1 MGSVAEDPI
10 AGRSGPR
17 PDVVV
22 AEANRVAAETRRRAE
37 RDAQVIRSDA
47 AEWAATTRREAEE
60 YRDRVMADAA
70 ARAGRASAPTEVPA
84 ALTEAPAAPVVP
96 TLEPEHQPEPEPAQA
111 VPDEEPE
118 QEATEEPEEGPEEGD
133 DTSAFVSAQVP
144 RPPGPAMQS
153 YLAGHRR
160 RQRLRIATVALFAA
174 LVLGAVA
181 AFVTT
186 NLTDDASDDAS
197 GEDASGEE
205 PPATIASDLVPLPLD
220 VRGRP
225 LTQVAAELDR
235 AGLEAEVERVFDE
248 DVPADDVIALGGAR
262 SPTVPRGST
271 IGLVVSRGPEPRI
284 VPRIEAGSDIV
295 DAEAALDELGLR
307 VERDDVFHET
317 APTGAVLAV
326 SPDPDSR
333 VERGAIVIV
342 TVSKGPD
349 VVVVPDVVGRPL
361 AEAIA
366 ALEAAGVTVGTVHG
380 PGQGVVLD
388 QNPDGGSKA
397 RRGASVNLRPA
408 P

>member
-17 PDVVV
+17 LDVVV
-22 AEANRVAAETRRRAE
+22 AEANRIAAEIRRRAE
-37 RDAQVIRSDA
+37 RDAQAIRSDA
-47 AEWAATTRREAEE
+47 AEWAATTRRQAEE
-60 YRDRVMADAA
+60 YRDRVVAAADA
-70 ARAGRASAPTEVPA
+70 RVERQSAPTEA
-84 ALTEAPAAPVVP
+84 APPPVPAAPVVAAV
-96 TLEPEHQPEPEPAQA
+96 EPEHRPEPESRATA
-111 VPDEEPE
+111 PDEGPDPEP
-118 QEATEEPEEGPEEGD
+118 TEDD
-133 DTSAFVSAQVP
+133 DTSAFV
-144 RPPGPAMQS
+144 QS
-153 YLAGHRR
+153 YLAELRR
-160 RQRLRIATVALFAA
+160 RRRVRIASVALFAA
-174 LVLGAVA
+174 LVLGAGA
-181 AFVTT
+181 AFVAT
-186 NLTDDASDDAS
+186 NLPDDAS
-197 GEDASGEE
+197 EDASAPEA
-205 PPATIASDLVPLPLD
+205 PAATAPDLVPLPTD

-235 AGLEAEVERVFDE
+235 SGLEAEVERVFDE
-248 DVPADDVIALGGAR
+248 DVPADVVIALGGGR
-262 SPTVPRGST
+262 SPQVPRGST
-271 IGLVVSRGPEPRI
+271 IGLVVSRGPEPRT

-295 DAEAALDELGLR
+295 DAETALEELGLR
-307 VERDDVFHET
+307 LERDDVFHET

-333 VERGAIVIV
+333 VDRGATVIV

-349 VVVVPDVVGRPL
+349 LVVVPDVVGRPL

-380 PGQGVVLD
+380 PGQGPVVD